1 MKSHFY
7 HTLIPENATNIR
19 DYEMN
24 MIRKKLF
31 NNPAHISNDQ
41 SAPSIT
47 WNPEPSNN
55 IFLNIDLRVDE
66 TISRYRTSFWQ
77 RLGQIWVH
85 YFSLFL
91 ACAYAM
97 EKLRQYVF
105 SKQIVRAWEI
115 VPWKKVY

>member
-7 HTLIPENATNIR
+7 HRLIPENATNIR

-41 SAPSIT
+41 SASVT
-47 WNPEPSNN
+47 WSPEPSNN
-55 IFLNIDLRVDE
+55 IVLNIELRIDE
-66 TISRYRTSFWQ
+66 AISRYHTSFWQ
-77 RLGQIWVH
+77 RLGQIWIH

-91 ACAYAM
+91 VCAYAM

-105 SKQIVRAWEI
+105 SRQLVRAWEI